1 MATAAI
7 PFNNP
12 TGLWGAGNFNTGGM
26 FSTSSGFT
34 TPGTGSGGP
43 GSMNFGNTMNP
54 NAVFGPGT
62 TGSSPQ
68 SASAT
73 GQPAATSAQ
82 PNTASGTGPT
92 QSGQFVQ
99 PFQDVGGM
107 DVSGTNNPLGMT
119 EGQQYWELDYL
130 QKAFGPMGP
139 MIYQYL
145 NSEGGYNSQLTQQTV
160 DAQTNAMQKQT
171 QVGANAITSSL
182 ASQGVTGASSGMGD
196 ALTAYENQATQQ
208 QNAITAQ
215 EYYNMWNASQDRE
228 AAMMQYAATAV
239 GTEQA
244 NKVSGLDWLTGGA
257 TLFQA
262 IAGTKGGSGSS
273 GGSMSPE
280 EMMMLMG
287 AAA

>member
-26 FSTSSGFT
+26 FSTSAGFT

-62 TGSSPQ
+62 AGSSPQ
-68 SASAT
+68 SAPSTGQPAT
-73 GQPAATSAQ
+73 GQPQA
-82 PNTASGTGPT
+82 ASGPGPT
-92 QSGQFVQ
+92 TQGQFVQ
-99 PFQDVGGM
+99 PYQDVGGQQ
-107 DVSGTNNPLGMT
+107 VSSTNNPFGQT

-130 QKAFGPMGP
+130 EKAFGPMGS

-145 NSEGGYNSQLTQQTV
+145 NSDAGYNSQVTQQAV

-196 ALTAYENQATQQ
+196 ALSAYENQATQQ

-262 IAGTKGGSGSS
+262 IAGTKGGSSGS
-273 GGSMSPE
+273 GGGMSQE
-280 EMMMLMG
+280 EMMLLMAG
-287 AAA
+287 AGA

>member
-26 FSTSSGFT
+26 FSTSAGFT
-34 TPGTGSGGP
+34 TPGTGSGGS

-68 SASAT
+68 SAPSTGQPAT
-73 GQPAATSAQ
+73 GQPQAATG
-82 PNTASGTGPT
+82 PGPT
-92 QSGQFVQ
+92 TTGQFVQ
-99 PFQDVGGM
+99 PYQDVGGQQ
-107 DVSGTNNPLGMT
+107 VSGTNNPFGQT

-130 QKAFGPMGP
+130 EKAFGPMGS

-145 NSEGGYNSQLTQQTV
+145 NSDAGYNSQVTQQAV
-160 DAQTNAMQKQT
+160 DAQTNAMQKQA
-171 QVGANAITSSL
+171 QLGANAISSSL

-262 IAGTKGGSGSS
+262 IAGTKGGGSGS
-273 GGSMSPE
+273 GGGMSQE
-280 EMMMLMG
+280 EMMLLMAG
-287 AAA
+287 AGA